1 METHRNGPY
10 DKILVDQDLEAI
22 SSNLPLNTAT
32 LLLYNKI
39 LDIFSYEL
47 GNRAGSVTATIEFCC
62 LFKHRGGA

>member
-32 LLLYNKI
+32 LLLCHKI

-47 GNRAGSVTATIEFCC
+47 RNRAGSVTGTIEFCC

>member
-47 GNRAGSVTATIEFCC
+47 GNRDDRILLSVQT
-62 LFKHRGGA
+62 

>member
-1 METHRNGPY
+1 METHRHGPY

-39 LDIFSYEL
+39 LDI
-47 GNRAGSVTATIEFCC
+47 
-62 LFKHRGGA
+62 